1 MSNVL
6 KTILNIISRKE
17 VYGVIVTIAVS
28 YFVFRTMTILLEETI
43 NNGKDSYERKKRT
56 TITRLFKNIAKY
68 VILVID
74 MLTILSIY
82 GVNVK
87 GMVAGLGITATII
100 GLALQDTLK
109 DIINGINLILENYYI
124 VGDIVD
130 YNGFIGEVIE
140 FGLKS
145 TKIKSFNG
153 EVLNVANRN
162 LLEIKNISAKEQIV
176 TINIPLPY
184 EEKVSDMEKLI
195 NKKILPK
202 VQEVENV
209 SSSSVEY
216 LGVNELAENCV
227 NYLIRFKCKRDKHY
241 QAKRDANRI
250 ILLELE
256 KAQVSVP
263 YPQVEVHNNEK

>member
-1 MSNVL
+1 
-6 KTILNIISRKE
+6 
-17 VYGVIVTIAVS
+17 
-28 YFVFRTMTILLEETI
+28 
-43 NNGKDSYERKKRT
+43 
-56 TITRLFKNIAKY
+56 
-68 VILVID
+68 
-74 MLTILSIY
+74 
-82 GVNVK
+82 
-87 GMVAGLGITATII
+87 
-100 GLALQDTLK
+100 
-109 DIINGINLILENYYI
+109 
-124 VGDIVD
+124 
-130 YNGFIGEVIE
+130 
-140 FGLKS
+140 
-145 TKIKSFNG
+145 
-153 EVLNVANRN
+153 
-162 LLEIKNISAKEQIV
+162 
-176 TINIPLPY
+176 
-184 EEKVSDMEKLI
+184 MEKLI

>member
-1 MSNVL
+1 MSNIIKRL
-6 KTILNIISRKE
+6 LNIISRKE
-17 VYGVIVTIAVS
+17 VYGVIVTIAIS
-28 YFVFRTMTILLEETI
+28 YFIYRTLTILLEETI
-43 NNGKDSYERKKRT
+43 INGKDSYERKKRT
-56 TITRLFKNIAKY
+56 TITKLFKNIAKY
-68 VILVID
+68 VLFAID
-74 MLTILSIY
+74 ILTILSIY

-130 YNGFIGEVIE
+130 YNGFVGEVIE

-153 EVLNVANRN
+153 EVLNIANRN
-162 LLEIKNISAKEQIV
+162 LLEIKNISTKEQIV

-195 NKKILPK
+195 TKKILPGI
-202 VQEVENV
+202 QEIENV
-209 SSSSVEY
+209 SSTSVEY
-216 LGVNELAENCV
+216 LGVNELGQNSI

-241 QAKRDANRI
+241 QAKRDANRL

-256 KAQVSVP
+256 KAKVSVP
-263 YPQVEVHNNEK
+263 YPQVEVHNHEK